1 MDDREIVEL
10 YHRRDETAIAHTRDK
25 YEGYLTKIA
34 YNILA
39 DIEDSRESV
48 NDTYFKAWN
57 SMPPKKPDVLSA
69 FLARITRTTSI
80 DIFRKRRSAKR
91 IESEY
96 AVTLDE
102 LNECVSE
109 KDNPQDGIELEVLT
123 EAINRFLRSAKDE
136 HRDIFIMRYY
146 FFDSVKAISTAT
158 GFSEGK
164 VKTVLH
170 RMRTALKESLEK
182 EELI

>member
-10 YHRRDETAIAHTRDK
+10 YHKRDEAAIAHTRDK

-57 SMPPKKPDVLSA
+57 SMPPHKPDVLSS

-80 DIFRKRRSAKR
+80 DIFRKRRSSKR
-91 IESEY
+91 AGSEY
-96 AVTLDE
+96 TVSLDE
-102 LNECVSE
+102 LNECVS
-109 KDNPQDGIELEVLT
+109 DSSPQSITELEALT
-123 EAINRFLRSAKDE
+123 EAVSSYLRSAKE
-136 HRDIFIMRYY
+136 EYRSIFIMRYY
-146 FFDSVKAISTAT
+146 FFDSVKAISTCT
-158 GFSEGK
+158 GYTEGK
-164 VKTVLH
+164 IKSILF
-170 RMRTALKESLEK
+170 RMRNGLREYLEK
-182 EELI
+182 ENFI